1 MDRFAEW
8 FARPYVALCF
18 LAIGM
23 AVIPLND
30 ALIKLLGDTM
40 PLGQIVTIRSLMSL
54 ALIALFSSGLRRMM
68 GLSRAVFWQFVGRG
82 MCLVVAMVLFFAS
95 LGSLSL
101 SSAVAIFFTA
111 PLMIALLSV
120 LLANVPPPT
129 VNCKPDATDRTVPS
143 AMPGAEF
150 HAASASARPEASTSA
165 MRTLSLPLLL

>member
-18 LAIGM
+18 LAFGM

-68 GLSRAVFWQFVGRG
+68 GLSRKPPWESPCIQRAQ
-82 MCLVVAMVLFFAS
+82 
-95 LGSLSL
+95 
-101 SSAVAIFFTA
+101 
-111 PLMIALLSV
+111 SV
-120 LLANVPPPT
+120 MPRHS
-129 VNCKPDATDRTVPS
+129 DRHS
-143 AMPGAEF
+143 MRQQRAE
-150 HAASASARPEASTSA
+150 ARQ
-165 MRTLSLPLLL
+165 RRR